1 MWGSGRIVPSRADQ
15 GLDSVLFK
23 HRSATGWQLFCTPHW
38 LRLAL
43 KAVTESGFSGII
55 LSECTTC
62 GTLHRE
68 RSVNSASNAHCGDK
82 AVQMIARSLCSE
94 VNQLTSLDVQYKLL
108 GEQAGIAIAKAMQ
121 SKHCKLTHLMISYL
135 CLTSKAGMAFATAL
149 QSPHCQL
156 EYLDLSFVWGA
167 SFMGV
172 WGGLKEAAGLA
183 VAQSLSSKHCKLTFL
198 DVSHSGLSDS
208 VGIAIATSFF
218 TRTSRIRT
226 LKVSGNGKHQHM
238 SDTVFGVGA
247 AVAMATALRS
257 EWCKLTNLDISY
269 NAANAAGISAI
280 SSAISKAAGSWC
292 CCVLL
297 GTRQKKKALRLWPL
311 C

>member
-38 LRLAL
+38 LHLAL

-68 RSVNSASNAHCGDK
+68 RSVNSASDAHCGDK
-82 AVQMIARSLCSE
+82 AAQMIARSLCSE

-108 GEQAGIAIAKAMQ
+108 GEQAGVAIAKALQ

-172 WGGLKEAAGLA
+172 WGGLREAAGLA
-183 VAQSLSSKHCKLTFL
+183 VARSLSSKHCKLTNIKL
-198 DVSHSGLSDS
+198 AILPQARDRQQGLEAGVRTES
-208 VGIAIATSFF
+208 VLLCLKVLYFEPRLTSQW
-218 TRTSRIRT
+218 TWNTSRIWT
-226 LKVSGNGKHQHM
+226 WSTTVVSL
-238 SDTVFGVGA
+238 SFGQRRNVRN
-247 AVAMATALRS
+247 AV
-257 EWCKLTNLDISY
+257 
-269 NAANAAGISAI
+269 
-280 SSAISKAAGSWC
+280 
-292 CCVLL
+292 
-297 GTRQKKKALRLWPL
+297 
-311 C
+311 

>member
-1 MWGSGRIVPSRADQ
+1 
-15 GLDSVLFK
+15 
-23 HRSATGWQLFCTPHW
+23 
-38 LRLAL
+38 
-43 KAVTESGFSGII
+43 
-55 LSECTTC
+55 
-62 GTLHRE
+62 
-68 RSVNSASNAHCGDK
+68 
-82 AVQMIARSLCSE
+82 
-94 VNQLTSLDVQYKLL
+94 
-108 GEQAGIAIAKAMQ
+108 
-121 SKHCKLTHLMISYL
+121 MISYL

-172 WGGLKEAAGLA
+172 WGGLREAAGLA
-183 VAQSLSSKHCKLTFL
+183 VAQSLSSKHCKLTYL
-198 DVSHSGLSDS
+198 DISHSGLSDS

-247 AVAMATALRS
+247 AVAMARALRS

-269 NAANAAGISAI
+269 NLIGDAAAITIAHSLKSNHCALASLDISDNNLSDAAGMAF
-280 SSAISKAAGSWC
+280 A
-292 CCVLL
+292 
-297 GTRQKKKALRLWPL
+297 KALVSRCSLTSLNISENSLTGKRYLMSNISISHSDAALNLRPHRRCGCHTFRAL
-311 C
+311 AVQLQTGPAILLL